1 MLRAHGFVMTSPVE
15 VMRDSDGGGEGK
27 VPQAF
32 FDADTS
38 GFSCIVE
45 IGCVV
50 GRCPT
55 DVVREEY

>member
-1 MLRAHGFVMTSPVE
+1 MTSPVE